1 MATRS
6 PTLPAVPASR
16 PHASSASD
24 RIRDRFRPTRCP
36 LPTSHTSRVLA
47 LWALTG
53 ALTGLGVLLG
63 LLIPALA
70 PAGTPHPTL
79 HGTASEAA
87 SIFAHNMRILAAP
100 LILAAARWETGPTT
114 RLLGDAIV
122 AATMIVSPLL
132 VGAAIGDHGLQ
143 LLAYLPQLPL
153 EWAALSVAAGA
164 WISARRARLE
174 IPSLVAYAAS
184 VTTLAVIAQPPPAD
198 RRTAHRHRRAHRRH
212 RRNVRLPQPHRVRA
226 ALGARPDGRRR
237 RLGARRT

>member
-1 MATRS
+1 MAT
-6 PTLPAVPASR
+6 PTLRAVPASR

-53 ALTGLGVLLG
+53 ALTGLGVPLG

-79 HGTASEAA
+79 HGTTSEAV

-100 LILAAARWETGPTT
+100 LILAAARWGTGRTT

-122 AATMIVSPLL
+122 AATVIVSPLL
-132 VGAAIGDHGLQ
+132 VGAAIGGHGLQ
-143 LLAYLPQLPL
+143 LLTYLPHLPL
-153 EWAALSVAAGA
+153 EWAALSAAAGA
-164 WISARRARLE
+164 WLSARSTRLAAS
-174 IPSLVAYAAS
+174 SLVAYAAAAI
-184 VTTLAVIAQPPPAD
+184 TLAAIAAVVE
-198 RRTAHRHRRAHRRH
+198 TLAI
-212 RRNVRLPQPHRVRA
+212 PHA
-226 ALGARPDGRRR
+226 I
-237 RLGARRT
+237 